1 MTNMKK
7 LLSLPPNLVECFHDI
22 ENVSHEEW
30 FCTSDPIGK
39 KLGSGGG
46 TTWLLDACRREE
58 ADGADLMTWLGR
70 EKRILLHAG
79 GQSRR
84 LPAYAPSGKILTPV
98 PVFRWARG
106 QKLTQNLLDLQLPL
120 YEEIMEKAPKG
131 LNTLIASGDV
141 YIRAKEQLQEI
152 PEADVVC
159 YGLWED
165 PQLMKNHGVFV
176 ASRKTPEKLE
186 FMMQKPAV
194 EEMAAMMKD
203 YLCMMDIGIWLL
215 SDRAVKLM
223 AERSTDSEGNVKFYD
238 MYSEFGLALGEK
250 PRIEDEELNG
260 LKVVVLPLPGGEFHH
275 YGTSREMISSTL
287 AVQNCVM
294 DQRAIMHHKVKPHP
308 ATFVQNA
315 IMNVG
320 LTERNAEIW
329 IENSFIGSKWCL
341 SSKNI
346 VTGVPEND
354 WEISLSEG
362 LCIDVV
368 PMGDSTYVVRPYG
381 FEDKF
386 KGSLGDDSTLFLG
399 RPVTEWLEQRGLKA
413 EDIPGYG
420 DLQSAEI
427 FPVVDCI
434 ADMGTVLAWITD
446 RADDTAGR
454 KIWMEAKRVSAD
466 EISAYANLRR
476 LTAQRE
482 AFRMKNLSTLARN
495 HERSVFYQTDLEVT
509 AREFAKGGI
518 VLPEELPEDAG
529 LLKRISDW
537 MFRARV
543 MELTGNPEAKVME
556 ERAFGLMRK
565 GLTGVMDLKQRPVMA
580 VYADQIVWGRSPV
593 RIDLAGGWTDTP
605 PYSLMEGGN
614 VVNMAIELNGQPPL
628 QVYVKPSDRYSIT
641 LRSIDLGAAEVI
653 SSYDELRDFRK
664 VGSPFSIPKAALALS
679 GFLPEFCTDSYASL
693 EEQLKAF
700 GRGIEV
706 TLLSAIPAGSGLG
719 TSSILAA
726 TVLGALNDFCGL
738 NRDRQGICNRTL
750 VLEQLLTTGG
760 GWQDQYGGV
769 LQGVKLLQTMPGW
782 RQEPGVKWM
791 PDYIFNDSE
800 YAKCHLLYYTGITRT
815 AKGILAEIVKGMFLN
830 SEKHLRILEQMKG
843 HAIDMY
849 EAIIRNDF
857 ETMGRL
863 VGKTWSQNQRL
874 DSGTNPEAVRAM
886 TEMVD
891 DLCLGYKL
899 PGAGGGG
906 FLYMVAKDPEAA
918 VRIKRILN
926 ENRMNDRARFVEM
939 KLSDRGLEVSRS

>member
-1 MTNMKK
+1 MKK

-22 ENVSHEEW
+22 MNADRKEW
-30 FCTSDPIGK
+30 FCTSDPVGK

-46 TTWLLDACRREE
+46 TTWLLDECRRNE
-58 ADGADLMTWLGR
+58 ADGQDVMEWLGR

-84 LPAYAPSGKILTPV
+84 LPAYAPSGKILTPI

-106 QKLTQNLLDLQLPL
+106 QKITQTLLDLQLSL

-176 ASRKTPEKLE
+176 ASRKSPEKLE
-186 FMMQKPAV
+186 FMMQKPSV
-194 EEMAAMMKD
+194 EEMAALMKD
-203 YLCMMDIGIWLL
+203 YLFMMDIGIWLL

-223 AERSTDSEGNVKFYD
+223 MDRSKDGNGEMKFYD

-250 PRIEDEELNG
+250 PRIEDRELNS

-287 AVQNCVM
+287 TVQNCVM

-308 ATFVQNA
+308 AAFVQNA
-315 IMNVG
+315 VINIG
-320 LTERNAEIW
+320 LTEKNAEIW
-329 IENSFIGSKWCL
+329 IENSFVGKEWKLTSR
-341 SSKNI
+341 NI
-346 VTGVPEND
+346 ITGVPEND
-354 WEISLSEG
+354 WALSLGEG
-362 LCIDVV
+362 VCIDVV
-368 PMGDSTYVVRPYG
+368 PMGEKSYVARPYG

-386 KGSLGDDSTLFLG
+386 KGDMRDASTLFLG
-399 RPVTEWLEQRGLKA
+399 RPAVQWLEERGLKA
-413 EDIPGYG
+413 DDIAGST

-427 FPVVDCI
+427 FPVTDNIDDLGC
-434 ADMGTVLAWITD
+434 VLAWMTGM
-446 RADDTAGR
+446 ADDARGKRIWTEAR
-454 KIWMEAKRVSAD
+454 KMSAD
-466 EISAYANLRR
+466 GISAYANLRR
-476 LTAQRE
+476 LTAQRKV
-482 AFRMKNLSTLARN
+482 FRMENLVTLAKN
-495 HERSVFYQTDLEVT
+495 HERSVFYQMDLEQ
-509 AREFAKGGI
+509 AAEDFAKGGMD
-518 VLPEELPEDAG
+518 LPEELPEDTL
-529 LLKRISDW
+529 LLKKISDG

-543 MELTGNPEAKVME
+543 MEIKGNPEAKAME
-556 ERAFGLMRK
+556 DRAFGLMRV
-565 GLTGVMDLKQRPVMA
+565 GLTGVMDLRQRPAMA

-605 PYSLMEGGN
+605 PFSVMAGGN
-614 VVNMAIELNGQPPL
+614 VVNIAIELNGQPPL
-628 QVYVKPSDRYSIT
+628 QAYVKPSDNYNII

-653 SSYDELRDFRK
+653 TSYEELRDFRK
-664 VGSPFSIPKAALALS
+664 VGSPFSIPKAALALA
-679 GFLPEFCTDSYASL
+679 GFLPEFCMDAYASL
-693 EEQLKAF
+693 EEQLRAF
-700 GRGIEV
+700 GKGIEV
-706 TLLSAIPAGSGLG
+706 TLLSAVPAGSGLG

-738 NRDRQGICNRTL
+738 NWDRQAIGNRTL
-750 VLEQLLTTGG
+750 ILEQMLTTGG

-769 LQGVKLLQTMPGW
+769 LQGVKLLQTAPGW
-782 RQEPGVKWM
+782 KQEPAVKWM
-791 PDYIFNDSE
+791 PDYIFRNEE

-830 SEKHLRILEQMKG
+830 SEKHLRILDAMKG
-843 HAIDMY
+843 HALEMY
-849 EAIIRNDF
+849 DAIIRNDF
-857 ETMGRL
+857 DGMGRL
-863 VGKTWSQNQRL
+863 VRKTWQQNMAL
-874 DSGTNPEAVRAM
+874 DSGTNPEAVRRMTAM
-886 TEMVD
+886 ID

-906 FLYMVAKDPEAA
+906 YLYMVAEDQEAA
-918 VRIKRILN
+918 ARIKRILN
-926 ENRMNDRARFVEM
+926 ENRMNDKARFVDM
-939 KLSDRGLEVSRS
+939 RLSDRGLEVSRS

>member
-1 MTNMKK
+1 MKK

-22 ENVSHEEW
+22 MNADRKEW
-30 FCTSDPIGK
+30 FCTSDPVGK

-46 TTWLLDACRREE
+46 TTWLLDECRKNE
-58 ADGADLMTWLGR
+58 ADGQDVMEWLGR

-84 LPAYAPSGKILTPV
+84 LPAYAPSGKILTPI

-106 QKLTQNLLDLQLPL
+106 QKITQTLLDLQLPL

-141 YIRAKEQLQEI
+141 YIRAKEQMQEI

-176 ASRKTPEKLE
+176 ASRKSPEKLE
-186 FMMQKPAV
+186 FMMQKPSV
-194 EEMAAMMKD
+194 EEMAALMKD
-203 YLCMMDIGIWLL
+203 YLFMMDIGIWLL

-223 AERSTDSEGNVKFYD
+223 MDRSKDGNGEMKFYD

-250 PRIEDEELNG
+250 PRIEDRELNS

-287 AVQNCVM
+287 TVQNCVM

-308 ATFVQNA
+308 AAFVQNA
-315 IMNVG
+315 VINIG
-320 LTERNAEIW
+320 LTEKNAEIW
-329 IENSFIGSKWCL
+329 IENSFVGKEWRLTSR
-341 SSKNI
+341 NI
-346 VTGVPEND
+346 ITGVPEND
-354 WEISLSEG
+354 WALSLGEG
-362 LCIDVV
+362 VCIDVV
-368 PMGDSTYVVRPYG
+368 PMGEKSYVARPYG

-386 KGSLGDDSTLFLG
+386 KGDMRDASTLFMG
-399 RPVTEWLEQRGLKA
+399 RPAAQWLEERGLKA
-413 EDIPGYG
+413 DDIAGST

-427 FPVVDCI
+427 FPVTDNIDDLGC
-434 ADMGTVLAWITD
+434 VLAWMTSM
-446 RADDTAGR
+446 ADDARGKRIWTEAR
-454 KIWMEAKRVSAD
+454 KMSAD
-466 EISAYANLRR
+466 GISAYANLRR
-476 LTAQRE
+476 LTAQRK
-482 AFRMKNLSTLARN
+482 ALRMENLVTLAKN
-495 HERSVFYQTDLEVT
+495 HERSVFYQMDLEQ
-509 AREFAKGGI
+509 AAEDFAKGGMD
-518 VLPEELPEDAG
+518 LPEELPEDTL
-529 LLKRISDW
+529 LLKKISDG

-543 MELTGNPEAKVME
+543 MEIKGNPEAKAME
-556 ERAFGLMRK
+556 DRAFGLMRE
-565 GLTGVMDLKQRPVMA
+565 GLTGVMDLRQRPAMA

-605 PYSLMEGGN
+605 PFSVMEGGN
-614 VVNMAIELNGQPPL
+614 VVNIAIELNGQPPL
-628 QVYVKPSDRYSIT
+628 QAYVKPSDNYNII

-653 SSYDELRDFRK
+653 SSYEELRDFRK
-664 VGSPFSIPKAALALS
+664 VGSPFSIPKAALALA
-679 GFLPEFCTDSYASL
+679 GFLPEFCMDAYASL
-693 EEQLKAF
+693 EEQLRAF
-700 GRGIEV
+700 GKGIEV
-706 TLLSAIPAGSGLG
+706 TLLSAVPAGSGLG

-738 NRDRQGICNRTL
+738 NWDRQAIGNRTL
-750 VLEQLLTTGG
+750 ILEQMLTTGG

-769 LQGVKLLQTMPGW
+769 LQGVKLLQTAPGW
-782 RQEPGVKWM
+782 KQEPAVKWM
-791 PDYIFNDSE
+791 PDYIFRNEE

-830 SEKHLRILEQMKG
+830 SEKHLRILDAMKG
-843 HAIDMY
+843 HALEMY
-849 EAIIRNDF
+849 DAIIRNDF
-857 ETMGRL
+857 DGMGRL
-863 VGKTWSQNQRL
+863 VRKTWQQNMAL
-874 DSGTNPEAVRAM
+874 DSGTNPEAVRKMTAM
-886 TEMVD
+886 ID

-906 FLYMVAKDPEAA
+906 YLYMVAKDQEAA
-918 VRIKRILN
+918 ARIRRILN
-926 ENRMNDRARFVEM
+926 ENRMNDKARFVDM

>member
-1 MTNMKK
+1 MKK

-22 ENVSHEEW
+22 MNADRKEW
-30 FCTSDPIGK
+30 FCTSDPVGK

-46 TTWLLDACRREE
+46 TTWLLDECRKNE
-58 ADGADLMTWLGR
+58 ADGQDVMEWLGR

-84 LPAYAPSGKILTPV
+84 LPAYAPSGKILTPI

-106 QKLTQNLLDLQLPL
+106 QKITQTLLDLQLPL

-176 ASRKTPEKLE
+176 ASRKSPEKLE
-186 FMMQKPAV
+186 FMMQKPSV
-194 EEMAAMMKD
+194 EEMAALMKD
-203 YLCMMDIGIWLL
+203 YLFMMDIGIWLL

-223 AERSTDSEGNVKFYD
+223 MDRSKDGSGEMKFYD
-238 MYSEFGLALGEK
+238 MYSEFGLALGER
-250 PRIEDEELNG
+250 PRIEDRELNS

-287 AVQNCVM
+287 TVQNCVM

-308 ATFVQNA
+308 AAFVQNA
-315 IMNVG
+315 VINIG
-320 LTERNAEIW
+320 LTEKNAEIW
-329 IENSFIGSKWCL
+329 IENSFVGKEWKLTSR
-341 SSKNI
+341 NI
-346 VTGVPEND
+346 ITGVPEND
-354 WEISLSEG
+354 WALSLGEG
-362 LCIDVV
+362 VCIDVV
-368 PMGDSTYVVRPYG
+368 PMDAKSYVARPYG

-386 KGSLGDDSTLFLG
+386 KGDMRDASTLFMG
-399 RPVTEWLEQRGLKA
+399 RPAAQWLEERGLKA
-413 EDIPGYG
+413 DDIAGST

-427 FPVVDCI
+427 FPVTDNIDDLGC
-434 ADMGTVLAWITD
+434 VLAWMTGM
-446 RADDTAGR
+446 ADARGKRIWTEAR
-454 KIWMEAKRVSAD
+454 KMSAD
-466 EISAYANLRR
+466 GISAYANLRR
-476 LTAQRE
+476 LTAQRKV
-482 AFRMKNLSTLARN
+482 FRMENLVTLAKN
-495 HERSVFYQTDLEVT
+495 HERSVFYQMDLEQ
-509 AREFAKGGI
+509 AAEDFAKGGMD
-518 VLPEELPEDAG
+518 LPEELPEDTL
-529 LLKRISDW
+529 LLKKISDG

-543 MELTGNPEAKVME
+543 MEIKGNPEAKAME
-556 ERAFGLMRK
+556 DRAFGLMRE
-565 GLTGVMDLKQRPVMA
+565 GLTGVMDLRQRPAMA

-605 PYSLMEGGN
+605 PFSVMEGGN
-614 VVNMAIELNGQPPL
+614 VVNIAIELNGQPPL
-628 QVYVKPSDRYSIT
+628 QAYVKPSDNYNII

-653 SSYDELRDFRK
+653 TSYEELRDFRK
-664 VGSPFSIPKAALALS
+664 VGSPFSIPKAALALA
-679 GFLPEFCTDSYASL
+679 GFLPEFCMDAYASL
-693 EEQLKAF
+693 EEQLRAF
-700 GRGIEV
+700 GKGIEV
-706 TLLSAIPAGSGLG
+706 TLLSAVPAGSGLG

-738 NRDRQGICNRTL
+738 NWDRQAIGNRTL
-750 VLEQLLTTGG
+750 ILEQMLTTGG

-769 LQGVKLLQTMPGW
+769 LQGVKLLQTAPGW
-782 RQEPGVKWM
+782 KQEPAVKWM
-791 PDYIFNDSE
+791 PDYIFRNEE

-830 SEKHLRILEQMKG
+830 SEKHLRILDAMKG
-843 HAIDMY
+843 HALEMY
-849 EAIIRNDF
+849 DAIIRNDF
-857 ETMGRL
+857 DGMGRL
-863 VGKTWSQNQRL
+863 VRKTWQQNMAL
-874 DSGTNPEAVRAM
+874 DSGTNPEAVRKMTAM
-886 TEMVD
+886 ID

-906 FLYMVAKDPEAA
+906 YLYMVAKDQDAA
-918 VRIKRILN
+918 ARIRRILN
-926 ENRMNDRARFVEM
+926 ENRMNDKARFVDM